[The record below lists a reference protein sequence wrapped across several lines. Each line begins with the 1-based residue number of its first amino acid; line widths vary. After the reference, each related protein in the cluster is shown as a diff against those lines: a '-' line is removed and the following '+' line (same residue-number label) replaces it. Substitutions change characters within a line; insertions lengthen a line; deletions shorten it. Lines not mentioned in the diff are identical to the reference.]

1 MIQDI
6 QPLHLENTYRHLRPR
21 KNDLVFCFHRDDV
34 LCHYDEKAQDLC
46 LPKVSQTGTEDLIY
60 LFSIAEV
67 RFFLSEKT
75 INERDPFSYQ
85 PVRSLSGLALKDN
98 VSIFSFYSAYHLWKW
113 YSRNRYCGS
122 CGKPM
127 EHDRKERAMRC
138 PHCGNLV
145 YPRINPAVIVGVTDG
160 DRIILTRYR
169 KGFGYNALVAG
180 FTEFGETLEETVQR
194 EVMEEVGLKVKNIR
208 YYRSQPW
215 GIAADILAGFYCEV
229 DGDSTIT
236 LDTGELKYAEWVKRE
251 DIVLQPKNYS
261 LTNEMM
267 RRFKDNDMDF

>member
-6 QPLHLENTYRHLRPR
+6 QPLHFRNTYRHLRPR
-21 KNDLVFCFHRDDV
+21 KNDRVFCFRKDDV
-34 LCHYDEKAQDLC
+34 LCHYDEEEKDLC
-46 LPKVSQTGTEDLIY
+46 LPKVSQTGSEDLIY
-60 LFSIAEV
+60 LFSIDTV
-67 RFFLSEKT
+67 RFFLSK
-75 INERDPFSYQ
+75 DPLDQDDFFSYF
-85 PVRSLSGLALKDN
+85 PVRGLSGLLLKDN

-113 YSRNRYCGS
+113 YSRNQFCGS

-127 EHDRKERAMRC
+127 EHDKKERAMRC

-145 YPRINPAVIVGVTDG
+145 YPRINPAVIVAVTDH

-169 KGFGYNALVAG
+169 KGYGHNALIAG

-229 DGDSTIT
+229 DGDTAIR
-236 LDTGELKYAEWVKRE
+236 LDRNELKYAEWTSRE
-251 DIVLQPKNYS
+251 DIVLQPKEYS

-267 RRFKDNDMDF
+267 KRFKDGETEF